1 MSIYRRFLA
10 RCAGLTRSLS
20 KAILIKPNSSQY
32 NYLFQMNLLA
42 VVNQIIDQ
50 PGEPEEDV
58 PRLLGLPGALV
69 GVDLRK
75 ILDDLDVHRKKMES
89 ELGRTVHE
97 AAALLDLLSQEGS
110 NNDIDDFC
118 VLRKDAM
125 QDLMH
130 AAVYDKLTGLFSRNI
145 METRLR
151 EEYRRAS
158 RYDLPLSILFV
169 DVDDFKAIN
178 DNFGHAEGDR
188 VLSFLGRTILERL
201 REVDIALRYGGE
213 EFIIIL
219 PHTDGETAL
228 DLANELR
235 DGIFKAQKRAG
246 LALPVTISIGVGTMT
261 KEMSSES
268 DLIDAADKAVYLA
281 KERKNLVWPGLNG
294 EPADD
299 CKLEMP

>member
-1 MSIYRRFLA
+1 MTNNIHDNKNNNNNENNTTIR
-10 RCAGLTRSLS
+10 
-20 KAILIKPNSSQY
+20 
-32 NYLFQMNLLA
+32 
-42 VVNQIIDQ
+42 
-50 PGEPEEDV
+50 
-58 PRLLGLPGALV
+58 
-69 GVDLRK
+69 
-75 ILDDLDVHRKKMES
+75 H
-89 ELGRTVHE
+89 TV
-97 AAALLDLLSQEGS
+97 ATYSNNTNNIS
-110 NNDIDDFC
+110 NNDIDDLC

-261 KEMSSES
+261 KEMSRES